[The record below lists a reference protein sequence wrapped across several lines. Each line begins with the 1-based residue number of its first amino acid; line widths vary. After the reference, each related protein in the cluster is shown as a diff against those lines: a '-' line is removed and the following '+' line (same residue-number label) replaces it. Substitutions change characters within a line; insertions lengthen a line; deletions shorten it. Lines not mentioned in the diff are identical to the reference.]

1 MHFDLSD
8 MNIPLLKSLLNF
20 EVSIFPTVQQADVVV
35 LSVFIV
41 DLNSFSDYLL
51 IVFTSP
57 LDSLIFHLH
66 LLLSL
71 ALLILVVFFFKILL
85 QSVGDVHLVALSEPL
100 HFLVL
105 LAPALK
111 HGLAI

>member
-1 MHFDLSD
+1 
-8 MNIPLLKSLLNF
+8 
-20 EVSIFPTVQQADVVV
+20 
-35 LSVFIV
+35 
-41 DLNSFSDYLL
+41 
-51 IVFTSP
+51 
-57 LDSLIFHLH
+57 
-66 LLLSL
+66 LLSL

-85 QSVGDVHLVALSEPL
+85 QSVCDVHLVALSEPL